1 MAQIDVSNI
10 TSTSFTVRLSGLQ
23 GEYAYQRKLKWT
35 AYNISAGYSTTF
47 ASKYTYIAAYGT
59 NGGDYTFS
67 DMVPNNEYQVYCTVY
82 GVVNGTDME
91 LTTLISE
98 EFYTKT
104 SGSGGDSGGG
114 GGSSTYWTLVDK
126 GSLGTITSQKDIS
139 FTIES
144 YKVYRFE
151 FQFAYSGVPKFYTTG
166 NVATYGQWTDTS
178 VVFSE
183 KNGCVDPD
191 DDITQNNGGSGN
203 FSIGSAKYPATA
215 NTPYWLFVSGVSS
228 SDTGPTTLHIVPPSS
243 GEETIAKWSWTSS
256 NGSASKEET
265 VDAYNAVKNQQPTKN
280 FSHDVWN
287 DMVDKVKKLTERNPG
302 YWLDTPYGNYN
313 DTRMNA
319 EPYYLTAD
327 KFNSLRNNLE
337 NVGLKLELDGI
348 PEATDADNASEG
360 TIPQPVESGNYVFGH
375 YFLTLAQYINA
386 CIDKL

>member
-67 DMVPNNEYQVYCTVY
+67 NMVPNNEYQVYCTVY

-114 GGSSTYWTLVDK
+114 GSSTYWTLVNK

-183 KNGCVDPD
+183 KNGCVDSA

-228 SDTGPTTLHIVPPSS
+228 SDVGPTTLHIVPPPNPDAP
-243 GEETIAKWSWTSS
+243 TIAKWDWDAS
-256 NGSASKEET
+256 NGSANASVT
-265 VDAYNAVKNQQPTKN
+265 SAAHYAVKNQQPTKN
-280 FSHDVWN
+280 FSHLVWN
-287 DMVDKVKKLTERNPG
+287 DMVDKVVEILEAIDDGWNDTTFGLTVEKTKMTTSDTKLTAER
-302 YWLDTPYGNYN
+302 
-313 DTRMNA
+313 
-319 EPYYLTAD
+319 
-327 KFNSLRNNLE
+327 FNSLRYNI
-337 NVGLKLELDGI
+337 GRKYSTGI
-348 PEATDADNASEG
+348 NDVSQGDEVKGE
-360 TIPQPVESGNYVFGH
+360 
-375 YFLTLAQYINA
+375 YFTTLADRINGW
-386 CIDKL
+386 IDTL